1 LREKFTNGKKRK
13 KEEQTNE
20 SEETHFRV
28 AGGGG
33 GGRVPRLLAPG
44 LPVLGD
50 RRLAGL
56 ACVIHG

>member
-1 LREKFTNGKKRK
+1 MKM
-13 KEEQTNE
+13 
-20 SEETHFRV
+20 EETHFKI

-33 GGRVPRLLAPG
+33 GGGSVLRLLAPG